1 MKSVVRITLWIVGI
15 LAVIAGLLYAFVF
28 DVWTVPSDDPALT
41 ASIAPTLGAGDVVL
55 VSRHVGGTAR
65 AFLLRCPDPDAPGR
79 FVIGR
84 ETGLPGEEVHIVDD
98 TVQVD
103 RTTESMVGCDTTNV
117 TIVNP
122 ATQEPTVLMC
132 RRSDSGGVA
141 HESLWA
147 HDPSNEET
155 KVTVD
160 AGRIFLVSDD
170 VHFHQD
176 SRDYGQID
184 PSSCQHIVF
193 RLESAAG
200 IGDRSRRF
208 TLLW

>member
-1 MKSVVRITLWIVGI
+1 MKTVVRIALWIVGI
-15 LAVIAGLLYAFVF
+15 LAVVAGLLYAFVF

-55 VSRHVGGTAR
+55 VSRHVGATSR
-65 AFLLRCPDPDAPGR
+65 SFLLRCPDPDAPGR

-84 ETGLPGEEVHIVDD
+84 ETALPGEEVHIVDD

-103 RTTESMVGCDTTNV
+103 RTAESTRACETTDV

-122 ATQEPTVLMC
+122 TTQEPTVLKC
-132 RRSDSGGVA
+132 RRSDSGGVT
-141 HESLWA
+141 HETLWGR
-147 HDPSNEET
+147 DPSGEET

-160 AGRIFLVSDD
+160 GGRIFLVSDD

-184 PSSCQHIVF
+184 PSTCQHIVF

-200 IGDRSRRF
+200 IGDRPRRF